1 MQQTDFRRLVPNL
14 GGLILIASLLVGA
27 ITIGLKVLDR
37 MDARML
43 AEINTHESKDLDLSH
58 PSLERHYVSKTNLQT
73 IIKPLEQKIDTSIIE
88 QRSQGQRIDQMIM
101 LLSPRRRNGNGT
113 NR

>member
-1 MQQTDFRRLVPNL
+1 
-14 GGLILIASLLVGA
+14 
-27 ITIGLKVLDR
+27 

-88 QRSQGQRIDQMIM
+88 QRSQGQRIDQI
-101 LLSPRRRNGNGT
+101 LLLNPRSRRNGNGA